1 MAESAPPPGRL
12 ADESLVVAE
21 DVTFAGADGD
31 AVGGYL
37 AAPAAGSGPRPAM
50 IVVHEAF
57 GLNDHIRD
65 VARRF
70 AGAGYTTLAPDLYT
84 REGAPDA
91 ADIGDV
97 LAKMFGVPDE
107 RAVRDL
113 EGAAALLRGRDDATG
128 AVGVIGFCSGGRQ
141 TLLFASRSD
150 VPTAAV
156 DCWGGFITRATFE
169 EAATAERPVPPAELA
184 GDGACPLFLAVG
196 EDDDNPA
203 PADVEAAAERAR
215 AAGRDVTMRRYPD
228 AGHAFFA
235 DYRDSYAPAAA
246 AALWEDVGHF
256 LAAHLDKETA

>member
-169 EAATAERPVPPAELA
+169 EAATAERR
-184 GDGACPLFLAVG
+184 

>member
-1 MAESAPPPGRL
+1 
-12 ADESLVVAE
+12 
-21 DVTFAGADGD
+21 
-31 AVGGYL
+31 
-37 AAPAAGSGPRPAM
+37 
-50 IVVHEAF
+50 
-57 GLNDHIRD
+57 
-65 VARRF
+65 
-70 AGAGYTTLAPDLYT
+70 
-84 REGAPDA
+84 
-91 ADIGDV
+91 
-97 LAKMFGVPDE
+97 
-107 RAVRDL
+107 
-113 EGAAALLRGRDDATG
+113 
-128 AVGVIGFCSGGRQ
+128 VIGFCSGGRQ
-141 TLLFASRSD
+141 TRLFASRSD